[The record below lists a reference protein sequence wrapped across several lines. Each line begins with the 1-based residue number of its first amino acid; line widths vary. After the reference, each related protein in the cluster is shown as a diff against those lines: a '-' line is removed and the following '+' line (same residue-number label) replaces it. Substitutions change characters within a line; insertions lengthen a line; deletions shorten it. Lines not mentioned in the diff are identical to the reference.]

1 MSNSK
6 IISENVWDYPRPA
19 ICQPFSG
26 TLEVYIDDILVART
40 KRAWRV
46 IETSHPPSYYFHP
59 EDVQDNLLKKNTKT
73 TLCEWKGQASYFD
86 YLSKKNNILD
96 LCWTYQAP
104 VKNFLPIRN
113 YFSFYSSKCNSCFIN
128 NEKVISQDGDF
139 YGGWITKNL
148 IGPFKGSKRTLDW

>member
-1 MSNSK
+1 MRNSK

-19 ICQPFSG
+19 KCQPFLG
-26 TLEVYIDDILVART
+26 KLEVYIDDILVALT

-59 EDVQDNLLKKNTKT
+59 EDVQASLLIKNTKK
-73 TLCEWKGQASYFD
+73 TLCEWKGQASYYD
-86 YLSKKNNILD
+86 YLSENNNILD
-96 LCWTYQAP
+96 LCWTYHDP
-104 VKNFLPIRN
+104 VRNFQPIKN
-113 YFSFYSSKCNSCFIN
+113 YFSFYSSKCSSCFIN

-148 IGPFKGSKRTLDW
+148 IGPFKGSRGTLDW